1 MKVEQ
6 QQVGT
11 VDVLTPVGALVD
23 EDAESFSKLLM
34 ERLGSANPR
43 VVVSMHEVPYLDSV
57 ALEGLLYAADRLAE
71 QAMDL
76 KLVKTPS
83 TCRDIF
89 ELTDLAG
96 RFRFFDDV
104 QDAVKSFL

>member
-6 QQVGT
+6 QRVGT
-11 VDVLTPVGALVD
+11 VDVLSPIGALVD
-23 EDAESFSKLLM
+23 EDAATFSTLLLA
-34 ERLGSANPR
+34 RLQSSNPR
-43 VVVSMHEVPYLDSV
+43 VVVAMQDVPYLDSV
-57 ALEGLLYAADRLAE
+57 ALEGMLGAADVLAE
-71 QAMDL
+71 RAMDL
-76 KLVKTPS
+76 KLVKVTS

-89 ELTDLAG
+89 ALTDLSG